1 MVQIRRCVELL
12 IHPRAA
18 LTTDRH
24 GDLKVEARQIR
35 RRLAAVG
42 LRHAGLGRELRRDE
56 GGERD
61 VYCRAEVVRLVR
73 AELRDFQ
80 YEVAYALD
88 AKESQHDAAAILANG
103 VFGVQRGRRA
113 QRWRRWRECMRG
125 AQQICSDHAHDT
137 SAKHLRLKSS
147 PACRQS
153 LL

>member
-56 GGERD
+56 CGERD
-61 VYCRAEVVRLVR
+61 VDCRAEVVSLITT
-73 AELRDFQ
+73 ELWHLEH
-80 YEVAYALD
+80 EVADGLNP
-88 AKESQHDAAAILANG
+88 EEPQHDAAAVLANG
-103 VFGVQRGRRA
+103 VLG
-113 QRWRRWRECMRG
+113 M
-125 AQQICSDHAHDT
+125 
-137 SAKHLRLKSS
+137 
-147 PACRQS
+147 
-153 LL
+153 